1 MKKIMLLLALVLTM
15 LLLQSCGSFASMSE
29 DDAYRVGY
37 NTGVWLRG
45 GDKSE
50 YINR

>member
-1 MKKIMLLLALVLTM
+1 MKKFIALLALALSM
-15 LLLQSCGSFASMSE
+15 LLLQSCGSLASVSE

-50 YINR
+50 YIGR

>member
-1 MKKIMLLLALVLTM
+1 MKKIIALLTLAMTLM
-15 LLLQSCGSFASMSE
+15 LLQSCDSLASMSSE
-29 DDAYRVGY
+29 DAYRTGY

-50 YINR
+50 YLK

>member
-1 MKKIMLLLALVLTM
+1 MKKIIALLVLAVT
-15 LLLQSCGSFASMSE
+15 LIVLQSCDSLASMSNE
-29 DDAYRVGY
+29 DAYRTGY

-50 YINR
+50 YIK